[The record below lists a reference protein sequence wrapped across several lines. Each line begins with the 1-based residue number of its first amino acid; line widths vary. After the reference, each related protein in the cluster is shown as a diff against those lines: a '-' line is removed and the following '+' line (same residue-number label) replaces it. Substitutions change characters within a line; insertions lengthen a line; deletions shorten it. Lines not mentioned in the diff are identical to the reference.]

1 MKFWWVNQGKS
12 YEIEHAGSFMWS
24 PKKEKSDRRN
34 QAYENMKLIS
44 PGDFIFS
51 HFNKNVSVIGT
62 AQSYCYEASR
72 PEEFPKNQNEGNYD
86 GWRVDVKYINTESF
100 FNPKAEFINIK
111 DFLPKK
117 YGPLDKDG
125 KAAQKL
131 YVTSITNEFAEYI
144 MNKLN
149 INVSLFPKV
158 DKEISKE
165 ERFIQQLEESKLND
179 VFNDQSL
186 TETEKLIISK
196 ARIGQG
202 LFRTLVG
209 KNEKCCRITGI
220 DIPEFLIASHIK
232 PWRLSSNV
240 ERIDPENGLFLTPTI
255 DRLFDKYFISFSDDG
270 RLLISPLL
278 TNELINKLGLVE
290 NLRVGDFSE
299 GQKKY
304 LAHHRERLKTN
315 KL

>member
-12 YEIEHAGSFMWS
+12 YEIEHAGNFMWS

-51 HFNKNVSVIGT
+51 HFDKNVSVIGT
-62 AQSYCYEASR
+62 AQSYCYEARR

-86 GWRVDVKYINTESF
+86 GWRVDVQYFKTKNNFY
-100 FNPKAEFINIK
+100 PKLEFKNIK
-111 DFLPKK
+111 DFLPEK
-117 YGPLDKDG
+117 YSPLDKDG

-131 YVTSITNEFAEYI
+131 YVTNITNEFAEYI

-149 INVSLFPKV
+149 IEVSVFPKF
-158 DKEISKE
+158 DHEISKE
-165 ERFIQQLEESKLND
+165 DFFRQQLEESQIYDVLND
-179 VFNDQSL
+179 KNLS
-186 TETEKLIISK
+186 ETEKITLSK
-196 ARIGQG
+196 ARVGQG
-202 LFRTLVG
+202 KFRELVSI
-209 KNEKCCRITGI
+209 NEKKCRITGI

-240 ERIDPENGLFLTPTI
+240 ERVDQDNGLFLTPTI
-255 DRLFDKYFISFSDDG
+255 DKLFDRYFISFSNDG
-270 RLLISPLL
+270 KLIISPLL
-278 TNELINKLGLVE
+278 SNETRMKFNLVE
-290 NLRVGDFSE
+290 NAFVGDFSE

-304 LAHHRERLKTN
+304 LSHHRERLRK
-315 KL
+315 